1 MKTGWA
7 GSRGWGASGHWL
19 SSAPPGGSGSLS
31 GASAWASRTAV
42 SDALAR
48 APAVAS
54 PSRCTWGPAPCSGC
68 TANSWGCGAIESF
81 CWGDS
86 SCQTWRNSWK
96 SESRTCGRVNSL
108 RGACWASPGSPRKCR
123 VLFSWS
129 SGGYLFLSGRQAEE
143 PGWPFPGQLII
154 ISTTSSD

>member
-1 MKTGWA
+1 MGIAGALGPPKITPAKT
-7 GSRGWGASGHWL
+7 RMLGHL
-19 SSAPPGGSGSLS
+19 PIPTRAVLDKGVS
-31 GASAWASRTAV
+31 GAGLG
-42 SDALAR
+42 DAPQTGAGRRGLCLGGGA
-48 APAVAS
+48 
-54 PSRCTWGPAPCSGC
+54 CTCSGC

-81 CWGDS
+81 CWGGS

-129 SGGYLFLSGRQAEE
+129 SGGDLFLSGRQAEE
-143 PGWPFPGQLII
+143 PGWPFPGQSII